1 MGIGNELFRL
11 LTNLGEKLTK
21 EEAKALMKELAS
33 RRTRRASWS
42 SNLSW
47 RGCALLRSKR
57 LPVLS
62 YLYCT
67 VQSYYTVQN
76 SNGTLH
82 SCPEK
87 SLGSPCRRNCHLPPI
102 SAAVKLCLTFVLV
115 SVFIVY
121 RV

>member
-1 MGIGNELFRL
+1 MGC
-11 LTNLGEKLTK
+11 
-21 EEAKALMKELAS
+21 AS
-33 RRTRRASWS
+33 PRTRKDSWS

-47 RGCALLRSKR
+47 RGCVLLRSKY

-62 YLYCT
+62 DLYCT
-67 VQSYYTVQN
+67 ILYCILLYSIVQYNSSTLPYYTVQS

-82 SCPEK
+82 SCPEQ
-87 SLGSPCRRNCHLPPI
+87 SLGSLCHLNCNCPSI
-102 SAAVKLCLTFVLV
+102 LVAVKLCLTFVLV

>member
-1 MGIGNELFRL
+1 MGGLFRL

-21 EEAKALMKELAS
+21 EEAKALMKELCEPENEEGFMEFKPFLE
-33 RRTRRASWS
+33 RM
-42 SNLSW
+42 
-47 RGCALLRSKR
+47 CAARSKC

-62 YLYCT
+62 DLYCT
-67 VQSYYTVQN
+67 ILYCTLQS

-82 SCPEK
+82 SCPEQ
-87 SLGSPCRRNCHLPPI
+87 SLGSLCRLNCNCPSI
-102 SAAVKLCLTFVLV
+102 FVAVKFCLTFVLV

>member
-62 YLYCT
+62 YLYITIQYSPTIQYKTAMEPCIPA
-67 VQSYYTVQN
+67 QKSPWGHLAAEIAICRQF
-76 SNGTLH
+76 LRLL
-82 SCPEK
+82 SC
-87 SLGSPCRRNCHLPPI
+87 
-102 SAAVKLCLTFVLV
+102 A
-115 SVFIVY
+115 
-121 RV
+121 

>member
-1 MGIGNELFRL
+1 MRSC
-11 LTNLGEKLTK
+11 
-21 EEAKALMKELAS
+21 AS

-42 SNLSW
+42 SNLSS
-47 RGCALLRSKR
+47 RGCALLRSKY
-57 LPVLS
+57 LPCSDICVVLYS
-62 YLYCT
+62 TVQYCT
-67 VQSYYTVQN
+67 VLYSTIQYCTVLYSIVQYNTVQN

-102 SAAVKLCLTFVLV
+102 SAAVKLYLTFVLV